1 MLRSIFS
8 IFKPGYKFK
17 QIRFK
22 LVRLSVYLA
31 TLAATKKISLTEDDL
46 VRALRSHE
54 TIAIQALYDMYS
66 GALLGVISRIVQ
78 QSEIAEDLLQE
89 TFVKIWN
96 SAESYDS
103 SKGRLFTWMI
113 NVARNIAIDKLRSK
127 DFRNSHKNQDIENNV
142 DFIDSQKKITFNADT
157 LGLRDMVTALKPEF
171 NDVLNMVYF
180 KGYTHVEAAE
190 ELNLPLG
197 TVKTRIRMAIMELRK
212 HFN

>member
-1 MLRSIFS
+1 MA
-8 IFKPGYKFK
+8 PN
-17 QIRFK
+17 
-22 LVRLSVYLA
+22 
-31 TLAATKKISLTEDDL
+31 KKISLTEEDL
-46 VRALRSHE
+46 VRALKGQE

-66 GALLGVISRIVQ
+66 AALLGVIFRIVQ
-78 QSEIAEDLLQE
+78 HSEIAEDLLQD
-89 TFVKIWN
+89 TFIKIWH

-113 NVARNIAIDKLRSK
+113 NIARNLAIDKIRSK
-127 DFRNSHKNQDIENNV
+127 DFKNASKNQDLENNV
-142 DFIDSQKKITFNADT
+142 DFIDLQRKVTFNADT
-157 LGLRDMVTALKPEF
+157 LGIRDMVTALKPEF
-171 NDVLNMVYF
+171 NSVLNMVYF